1 MSGALLLKGF
11 EVELFTGR
19 PDGTV
24 VGCSPAAAAALDGFV
39 TEPDHRNLE
48 YITAPHASYQRQ
60 LELLLEP
67 RRQLRAWLAERGLT
81 ILPGSTL
88 SLGDSSRFER
98 SNPDNPYHDY
108 IETTY
113 GTQVVTAS
121 VHINLGLTD
130 MGALFAACRLVR
142 CEAAL
147 LLALSASSPFLD
159 GVATG
164 AHSQRWLQF
173 PLTPPQVPLFRS
185 HSHYIA
191 WVEEQLAS
199 GAMQNVRHLWTSV
212 RPNGDNRPH
221 GLNRLELR
229 ICDLITDPAL
239 LLAITAY
246 CELRIQQLLTDPTS
260 HDPQVAS
267 QLTAD
272 ELASLADANDRAAA
286 RSSLQATLS
295 DWRTGAPI
303 QAADWIRRDLASLA
317 PLAEQLNLAGTLAPL
332 DAVLSGGNQAMRWL
346 ERRAQGRPIAAI
358 VAASAEAMAQRESA
372 LNAQLATD
380 ALSPLG

>member
-24 VGCSPAAAAALDGFV
+24 VGCSPAAAEALDGFV

-191 WVEEQLAS
+191 WVEEQLAC

-246 CELRIQQLLTDPTS
+246 CELRIQQLLADPAS
-260 HDPQVAS
+260 HDPLIAS

-332 DAVLSGGNQAMRWL
+332 DAVLGGGNQAMRWL
-346 ERRAQGRPIAAI
+346 QREGEGLPIAAI
-358 VAASAEAMAQRESA
+358 VAASAAAMAERESA

>member
-60 LELLLEP
+60 LDLLLEP
-67 RRQLRAWLAERGLT
+67 RRQLRAWLAKRGLT

-98 SNPDNPYHDY
+98 SNPHNPYHDY

-130 MGALFAACRLVR
+130 MEALFAACRLVR

-191 WVEEQLAS
+191 WVEEQLAC

-246 CELRIQQLLTDPTS
+246 CELRIQQLLADPAS
-260 HDPQVAS
+260 HDPQIAS
-267 QLTAD
+267 PLTAE

-286 RSSLQATLS
+286 RSSLQPSLR

-317 PLAEQLNLAGTLAPL
+317 PLAEQLNLTGTLAPL

>member
-67 RRQLRAWLAERGLT
+67 RRQLRAWLGQRGLT

-130 MGALFAACRLVR
+130 MEALFAACRLVR

-185 HSHYIA
+185 HGHYIA

-246 CELRIQQLLTDPTS
+246 CELRIQQLLADPAS
-260 HDPQVAS
+260 HDPLIAS

-332 DAVLSGGNQAMRWL
+332 DAVLGGGNQAMRWL
-346 ERRAQGRPIAAI
+346 QREGEGLPIATI
-358 VAASAEAMAQRESA
+358 VAASAAAMAERESA

>member
-67 RRQLRAWLAERGLT
+67 RRQLRAWLGQQGLT

-191 WVEEQLAS
+191 WVEQQLAS

-229 ICDLITDPAL
+229 ICDLITDPTL

-246 CELRIQQLLTDPTS
+246 CELRIQQLLADPAS
-260 HDPQVAS
+260 HDPLIAS

-286 RSSLQATLS
+286 RSSLQANLH

-332 DAVLSGGNQAMRWL
+332 DAVLGGGNQAMRWL
-346 ERRAQGRPIAAI
+346 QREGEGLPIAAI
-358 VAASAEAMAQRESA
+358 VAASAAAMAERESA

>member
-246 CELRIQQLLTDPTS
+246 CELRIQQLLADPAS